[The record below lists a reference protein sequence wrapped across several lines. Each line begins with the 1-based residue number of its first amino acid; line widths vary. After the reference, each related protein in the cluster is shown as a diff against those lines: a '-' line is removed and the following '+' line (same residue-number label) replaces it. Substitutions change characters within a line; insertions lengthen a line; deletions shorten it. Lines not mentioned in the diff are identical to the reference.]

1 MIRIGHHTQ
10 HNGANA
16 IGSMAPGKGPVTTCS
31 VCGKAPKLSLNTY
44 RKTGVS
50 NLLTNRKLREIIALA
65 FAEIDKMERQLE
77 ERSCEIDRLEHQ
89 LEEKR

>member
-10 HNGANA
+10 HNGEDA
-16 IGSMAPGKGPVTTCS
+16 IGAMDPGKAAVTTCS

-50 NLLTNRKLREIIALA
+50 NLLTNRKLREIIRDA
-65 FAEIDKMERQLE
+65 FA
-77 ERSCEIDRLEHQ
+77 EIDRLEHQ
-89 LEEKR
+89 LEDKQ

>member
-16 IGSMAPGKGPVTTCS
+16 IGSMDPGKGPVTTCS
-31 VCGKAPKLSLNTY
+31 VCGKAPKLPLNVY

-65 FAEIDKMERQLE
+65 FAEID
-77 ERSCEIDRLEHQ
+77 RLEHQ
-89 LEEKR
+89 LEDKR